1 MHASRR
7 TARQR
12 QMAQGKGDQVSSG
25 FAGVASVDAWIRPL
39 AAEGGP
45 CGLDLHYDNDFLSL
59 NQAAAGRPKT
69 TFDAEVP
76 PDWRAV
82 RRQAEALL
90 ERTRDLRVAL
100 LWLRAV
106 LNIDGFVALPDGLRL
121 LHDLLHDHWDTLHP
135 LPDPDDGDPYAR
147 VNVVAE
153 LRDPARV
160 LGDVRRALL
169 FGARGFGD
177 VRVRTVE
184 VALGHLQP
192 RDDEPA
198 PDKDQLQQLLAAAV
212 EQDPGLRTQ
221 PSDALQQLD
230 RLEQLLDARAASA
243 DLPDLKPLRALLKM
257 LAAVMPAASAASAA
271 VGDAA
276 GTTLAPDAATA
287 AVVAAAGAPAAAAPL
302 AAAAGLSGQVR
313 SRADAVRAI
322 DMVCEFL
329 ERTEPSSP
337 APLLLRRARRMI
349 DHNFLQLLKELAPDA
364 LNEVARVMGVDPDS
378 VQIDPR

>member
-1 MHASRR
+1 M
-7 TARQR
+7 
-12 QMAQGKGDQVSSG
+12 SSG

-82 RRQAEALL
+82 RRQAEVLF

-100 LWLRAV
+100 LWLRAA
-106 LNIDGFVALPDGLRL
+106 LNIDGFMALPDSLRL

-169 FGARGFGD
+169 FSARGFGD

-198 PDKDQLQQLLAAAV
+198 PDKEQLQQLLAAATA
-212 EQDPGLRTQ
+212 QDPGLRQRPT
-221 PSDALQQLD
+221 DALQQLA

-243 DLPDLKPLRALLKM
+243 DLPDLKPLRALLQT
-257 LAAVMPAASAASAA
+257 LASVMPAAPADPAALPSVPESAA
-271 VGDAA
+271 V
-276 GTTLAPDAATA
+276 A
-287 AVVAAAGAPAAAAPL
+287 AVSAGGPASVAPAMGQ
-302 AAAAGLSGQVR
+302 AGLSGQVR
-313 SRADAVRAI
+313 SRAEAVRAI

-329 ERTEPSSP
+329 ERTEPASP

-349 DHNFLQLLKELAPDA
+349 DHNFLQLLKELAPEA
-364 LNEVARVMGVDPDS
+364 LTEVARVMGVDPDS
-378 VQIDPR
+378 VQLGPP

>member
-1 MHASRR
+1 M
-7 TARQR
+7 
-12 QMAQGKGDQVSSG
+12 
-25 FAGVASVDAWIRPL
+25 ASVDAWIRPL

-160 LGDVRRALL
+160 LGDVRRALV
-169 FGARGFGD
+169 FSARGFGD

-184 VALGHLQP
+184 VAMGHLQP

-212 EQDPGLRTQ
+212 EQDPGLRAR

-243 DLPDLKPLRALLKM
+243 DLPDLKPLRALLKL
-257 LAAVMPAASAASAA
+257 LATVMPAASAAA
-271 VGDAA
+271 GDAA
-276 GTTLAPDAATA
+276 AEAGVPEAA
-287 AVVAAAGAPAAAAPL
+287 APAAAAPS

-313 SRADAVRAI
+313 NRADAVRAI

-329 ERTEPSSP
+329 ERTEPASP

-349 DHNFLQLLKELAPDA
+349 DHNFLQLLKELAPEA